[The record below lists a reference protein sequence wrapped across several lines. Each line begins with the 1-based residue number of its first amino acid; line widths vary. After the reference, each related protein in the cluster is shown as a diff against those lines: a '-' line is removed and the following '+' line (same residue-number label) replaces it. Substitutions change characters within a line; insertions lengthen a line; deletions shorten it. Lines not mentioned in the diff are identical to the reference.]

1 MGAKTA
7 QNPGLLAA
15 VVLPKPGTQRLVWH
29 PADGGSLL
37 FGISS
42 LDGVSFAAA
51 ALLLG
56 LVSALAAFVPARSAA
71 RIDPI
76 ETLRA
81 E

>member
-1 MGAKTA
+1 MRSIVSGAGRLILAGIAAGFALT
-7 QNPGLLAA
+7 LAA
-15 VVLPKPGTQRLVWH
+15 RPVL
-29 PADGGSLL
+29 GSLL
-37 FGISS
+37 FGVSP
-42 LDGVSFAAA
+42 LDGASFAAA